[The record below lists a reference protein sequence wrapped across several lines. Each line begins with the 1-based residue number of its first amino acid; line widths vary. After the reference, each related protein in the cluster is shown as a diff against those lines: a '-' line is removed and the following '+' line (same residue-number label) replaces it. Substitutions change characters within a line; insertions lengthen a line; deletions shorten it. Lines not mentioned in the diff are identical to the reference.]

1 MRRMEAM
8 NTLGK
13 MSVYCFEQAFPTE
26 IANKVSLSGPI
37 LVRPEDVRLY
47 SLYLGP
53 AVTDSV
59 AV

>member
-1 MRRMEAM
+1 MD
-8 NTLGK
+8 TFGK
-13 MSVYCFEQAFPTE
+13 TSVYCFEQAFPAE
-26 IANKVSLSGPI
+26 IADKVSLSGSI

-47 SLYLGP
+47 SLYLDP